1 MKSLFSYQA
10 IDYIFIIAGIVAAF
24 FLPEKFV
31 LAGSALALL
40 VAAGASNYL
49 FQRMAGRTK
58 RELEGIIDAKSAH
71 LISEKGEIEVS
82 SDQIKLGDILVVKEG
97 ERVPLDGKV
106 TEGDAYINESFLI
119 KEAERVFKQAGDIV
133 YAGTLNEGASFK
145 IKVLRSKGDALV
157 AQAMLSAEQAQKSKI
172 SFRAT
177 TNILSV
183 GIAVIIIALAG
194 SVYYLSKDM
203 TKIVAL
209 FFVFGAGHMAFLGKS
224 SAISLIYSLI
234 PNGIIV
240 NGENMLERLLRVR
253 LLILHKTERLQFSKK
268 GISSV
273 IPFWGADENKVLL
286 FAASAHKYS
295 HDPLAR
301 IILEEAKKRNLQYAA
316 PAKFEMIKDRG
327 SRAQMPDGI
336 VLLAG
341 DEEFMRFSNIHIQES
356 ITQRIQSEKEQG
368 IEQIVLIAYNDKIVG
383 AISFTDA
390 LQMTSKMAVEELKK
404 TKIINEVLII
414 SEENQ
419 GELKKIAEYLGAD
432 RYLSGQS
439 IEQQKEIIDK
449 IVREGKRPIFVGDGI
464 SDKEILSGSRV
475 GVAVGAMENDF
486 PANTAGIVLFKN
498 KLTLLPLAISEA
510 RKLMSVLRVNFLLCL
525 AYHVVII
532 ALILFGIFGA
542 FETLAA
548 HLAFSVI
555 LMTNSLRVIMMKMQ

>member
-1 MKSLFSYQA
+1 MKLFFSYQV
-10 IDYIFIIAGIVAAF
+10 IDYIFIIAGIAAAF
-24 FLPEKFV
+24 FLPENFI
-31 LAGSALALL
+31 LAGSAFALL
-40 VAAGASNYL
+40 VVAGVSNYL
-49 FQRMAGRTK
+49 FQRMAGGTK
-58 RELEGIIDAKSAH
+58 RALGEMISAN
-71 LISEKGEIEVS
+71 SAT
-82 SDQIKLGDILVVKEG
+82 DQIKPGDILIVKEG
-97 ERVPLDGKV
+97 ERIPIDGEV

-133 YAGTLNEGASFK
+133 YAGTINEGVPFK
-145 IKVLRSKGDALV
+145 IKALRSKGNVLI
-157 AQAMLSAEQAQKSKI
+157 AQAMLSAEQAQKSKMP
-172 SFRAT
+172 FRAT

-183 GIAVIIIALAG
+183 GAAVIITALAW

-203 TKIVAL
+203 TKISAL
-209 FFVFGAGHMAFLGKS
+209 FFAFGAGHMAFLSRS
-224 SAISLIYSLI
+224 SATSLIYSLI
-234 PNGIIV
+234 PNGIVV

-286 FAASAHKYS
+286 LAASAHKYS

-327 SRAQMPDGI
+327 SKAQMPDGI
-336 VLLAG
+336 ILLAG
-341 DEEFMRFSNIHIQES
+341 DEAFMRFSNIHIQES
-356 ITQRIQSEKEQG
+356 IIQRIQSEKEQG
-368 IEQIVLIAYNDKIVG
+368 IEQIVLIAYDNKIIG
-383 AISFTDA
+383 AISFMDA
-390 LQMTSKMAVEELKK
+390 LQVVSKMAVEELRK
-404 TKIINEVLII
+404 TTINEVLIV
-414 SEENQ
+414 SEENS
-419 GELKKIAEYLGAD
+419 GNLKKIAEYLGAD
-432 RYLSGQS
+432 RCLAWQPV
-439 IEQQKEIIDK
+439 EQQKEIIDK
-449 IVREGKRPIFVGDGI
+449 IVREGRQPIFVGDGI
-464 SDKEILSGSRV
+464 SDKEILSGSLV

-525 AYHVVII
+525 AYHVVIV

-548 HLAFSVI
+548 HLAFNVI
-555 LMTNSLRVIMMKMQ
+555 LMLNSSRAIRIKN